1 MEAVMKAMSRAD
13 ERMPV
18 NPGGAASGF
27 PEMMKLADELI
38 GRGLPVGMARIV
50 PHGLDAGSGAELERI
65 ARKTTECF
73 AWGSCCGVWGVL
85 FRANLL
91 YELMPVWKRFLAR
104 YVGLQVGVA
113 MSGVVRDADE
123 LWMATRLALADA
135 HSQGRQLVV
144 LEPFAAAERAH
155 SFELLRHS
163 GYTQT
168 HTAHPADEWGDL
180 SLLGRGLLPVFGEA
194 EPAAIA

>member
-1 MEAVMKAMSRAD
+1 MEAAVTNVSRAGAP
-13 ERMPV
+13 MQG
-18 NPGGAASGF
+18 NPGGVTSGF
-27 PEMMKLADELI
+27 PEMMNLAGELI

-50 PHGLDAGSGAELERI
+50 PHGLDAGTGAELERI

-73 AWGSCCGVWGVL
+73 AWGCCCGVWGVL

-91 YELMPVWKRFLAR
+91 YELMPVWKRFLDR

-155 SFELLRHS
+155 SFELLRQS
-163 GYTQT
+163 GYTQSQI
-168 HTAHPADEWGDL
+168 AHPTDEWGDL
-180 SLLGRGLLPVFGEA
+180 SLLGRSLLPVFGDAEA
-194 EPAAIA
+194 PAIA